1 MSDNQE
7 KNKQIAK
14 NTILLYFRTFI
25 TMVVGLYTGRVM
37 LQALGIEDYG
47 INNVVG
53 GIVAMSGLL
62 SNSLSRS
69 CSRYITYAIGKGD
82 LNNSRNVFS
91 TVVNVQVIMAITVS
105 LVLEIIGIWFL
116 NTTAEIPE
124 GRIYAAN
131 WVMHCSIAVCAVG
144 LISVPYNSTIVAH
157 EHMSIYA
164 YMSIVDVVLKL
175 VNCFAILYYGGDKLI
190 LFALLGV
197 AESIAIRLFYGWY
210 CSKHFEEA
218 KYKLSLDKSL
228 LREMSGFTGWNM
240 LGTTSAMLNNHG
252 VNMLIN
258 TFFGVTYNA
267 ARGIANTVNGCVQ
280 EFISNFGIAFQPQ
293 ITKSYAQGNYEY
305 CYSLTNRGTKFTCL
319 MMFIFI
325 VPVCMEADQILGL
338 WLVEVPE
345 YAAIFLRLVMF
356 ESLAIQ
362 SGHTLVT
369 LIHAE
374 GKVKRYQI
382 EVLFTVGLIFPIVWV
397 LYYLGAPVW
406 TCNVVFISIYITLVN
421 WVKFRAILRSTDFP
435 ITRFFRDVLT
445 PCLLVL
451 VVSFSLPLII
461 SIFWEDSICR
471 FFVMTPFSI
480 IWTILVCYVLG
491 LTESERGFLVE
502 KVATLLKTRILKKN
516 E

>member
-1 MSDNQE
+1 MPDNQS
-7 KNKQIAK
+7 KNNKIAK
-14 NTILLYFRTFI
+14 NTLLLYFRTFI
-25 TMVVGLYTGRVM
+25 TMIVGLYTGRVM
-37 LQALGIEDYG
+37 LQALGVDNYG

-82 LNNSRNVFS
+82 LDNSRNVFS
-91 TVVNVQVIMAITVS
+91 TVVNVQIIMAITVS
-105 LVLEIIGIWFL
+105 LVLEIIGVWFL
-116 NTTAEIPE
+116 NTTADIPE

-131 WVMHCSIAVCAVG
+131 WVMHCSIIVCAVG

-164 YMSIVDVVLKL
+164 YMSIIDVMLKL
-175 VNCFAILYYGGDKLI
+175 GNCFAILYYGGDRLI
-190 LFALLGV
+190 LYALLGV

-228 LREMSGFTGWNM
+228 LKEMSGFTGWNM

-258 TFFGVTYNA
+258 VFFGVTYNA
-267 ARGIANTVNGCVQ
+267 ARGIANTVNSCVQ

-293 ITKSYAQGNYEY
+293 ITKSYAQGDFDY

-319 MMFIFI
+319 MMFVFI
-325 VPVCMEADQILGL
+325 VPVCIEAEQILGI

-345 YAAIFLRLVMF
+345 YAPTFLRLVMF

-374 GKVKRYQI
+374 GKVKQYQI
-382 EVLFTVGLIFPIVWV
+382 EVLFTVGLIFPIVWI

-406 TCNVVFISIYITLVN
+406 TCNIVFIFIYFTLVN
-421 WVKFRAILRSTDFP
+421 WVKFRAILRVTDFP
-435 ITRFFRDVLT
+435 LTLFFKEVLM

-451 VVSFSLPLII
+451 VVAFLLPLII
-461 SIFWEDSICR
+461 SLLWEDSICR
-471 FFVMTPFSI
+471 FFVMAPFSI
-480 IWTILVCYVLG
+480 VWTILTCYVLG
-491 LTESERGFLVE
+491 LTHSERNFLKE
-502 KVATLLKTRILKKN
+502 KVVAMIKTRILRK
-516 E
+516 